1 MIGGDA
7 CNPALTRNVHR
18 RLVQVTCRL
27 EAENLFLRHQLSI
40 ALAGLSFYVW
50 DSYLPWLSPSE
61 TSYSWRTG
69 ADRVMLLHQY
79 CRELFWY
86 IQPTEVSNFA
96 QTQLDRRA

>member
-1 MIGGDA
+1 MLAILHSLGMFIVD
-7 CNPALTRNVHR
+7 LFKSR
-18 RLVQVTCRL
+18 CRL

-50 DSYLPWLSPSE
+50 DSSLPWLSPSE

-79 CRELFWY
+79 CRVCFFWY
-86 IQPTEVSNFA
+86 TQPTEVSNFA